1 MLSESWNFTLNG
13 SASYELPDF
22 SVLHK
27 PTIALNALNLLNR
40 HYLMLPSSPT
50 ISAGES
56 SPTYFVGAPRQ
67 WYLTL
72 STELF

>member
-1 MLSESWNFTLNG
+1 M
-13 SASYELPDF
+13 A
-22 SVLHK
+22 VLHK

-40 HYLMLPSSPT
+40 RYLMLPSSPT
-50 ISAGES
+50 LSAAVS
-56 SPTYFVGAPRQ
+56 SPTYYVGAPRQ